1 MRCDTGRMFG
11 LVRVAVCGGLM
22 WAGLVA
28 GAQEVGSKI
37 GTGTPPPQSGSMQ
50 LDVAAK
56 PLLSVASL
64 DFLLGT
70 WTADVGPNA
79 KPMGSYIFKR
89 ELDGRILAR
98 HATTDA
104 ACADTTSAVCAHRD
118 LLYVYQDSAGA
129 PLKAIYFDSE
139 GHVIQYSVE
148 IRHEGGAYGIRD
160 YATFLSDAEA
170 LGPRFRLTY
179 ERNTDTY
186 TKKTSMSGKF
196 EQLLPN
202 GKWLTYLE
210 WGGGLKGEK

>member
-1 MRCDTGRMFG
+1 MLKLM
-11 LVRVAVCGGLM
+11 RVAVCAGLI
-22 WAGLVA
+22 WAGAVA
-28 GAQEVGSKI
+28 GAQEIGSR
-37 GTGTPPPQSGSMQ
+37 TPPPESGSMK
-50 LDVAAK
+50 LDATAK

-70 WTADVGPNA
+70 WTADVGLTA
-79 KPMGSYIFKR
+79 KPMGSYVFRR
-89 ELDGRILAR
+89 ELDGKILAR
-98 HATTDA
+98 HATGDA
-104 ACADTTSAVCAHRD
+104 TCADATNTGAMSAVCAHRD

-139 GHVIQYSVE
+139 GHVIQYSVT
-148 IRHEGGAYGIRD
+148 IRHEGGAYGVRD
-160 YATFLSDAEA
+160 YATFLSEASA
-170 LGPRFRLTY
+170 LGPRFRLSY

-210 WGGGLKGEK
+210 WGGGLVGEK

>member
-1 MRCDTGRMFG
+1 MQK
-11 LVRVAVCGGLM
+11 LVRVAVCGGLI
-22 WAGLVA
+22 WAGMLAA
-28 GAQEVGSKI
+28 GAQDGGSKI
-37 GTGTPPPQSGSMQ
+37 GSGTPPPESGSMS
-50 LDVAAK
+50 LDVTAK

-70 WTADVGPNA
+70 WTADVGSTA
-79 KPMGSYIFKR
+79 KPMGSYVFQR

-98 HATTDA
+98 HATADA
-104 ACADTTSAVCAHRD
+104 ACVDATSAVCAHRD
-118 LLYVYQDSAGA
+118 LFYVYQDSSGA

-139 GHVIQYSVE
+139 GHVIQYSVA
-148 IRHEGGAYGIRD
+148 IRHEGGSYGVRD
-160 YATFLSDAEA
+160 YATFLSDASA
-170 LGPRFRLTY
+170 LGPRFRLIY

-210 WGGGLKGEK
+210 WGGGLVAAKYR